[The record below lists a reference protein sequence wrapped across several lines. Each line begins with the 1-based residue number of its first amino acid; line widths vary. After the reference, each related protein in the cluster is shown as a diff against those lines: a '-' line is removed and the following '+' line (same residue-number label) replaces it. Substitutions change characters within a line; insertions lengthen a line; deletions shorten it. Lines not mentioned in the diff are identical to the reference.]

1 MARFVR
7 ILEDSSRTLR
17 KEVEKAKNENKQMI
31 FTGHSSGGPIAIF
44 ATVWF
49 LEEHKRSLKK
59 EIPRVFCLTFASP
72 LTTDRTFCHAIGRE
86 GWSDYF
92 VHFVMKL
99 DIIPRILL
107 APSSSVE
114 GLLKE
119 IHNFKNPHHKPILED
134 LIPSFVNVRKHASCV
149 ANYAAC
155 ALTGTKHT
163 LFDTM
168 SRFIK
173 LSPYSPCG
181 KYFFCTE
188 THVLVVVENPD
199 AVLQLLFYSLHIK
212 FDPELKKIAEESLK
226 ACWRYKD
233 ALDKSLAQPS
243 VVSLDLQELP
253 LSSND
258 DTLNDLNLGTSARLC
273 LRAAGESEK
282 KKLDNLQKI
291 KDKMGTKNKAL
302 DALEIYSKGGYYDAF
317 KLQKEEEDFRV
328 NVKRLELA
336 DIWDEIIEMLRQE
349 ELPDIFE
356 AAEEW
361 EALGTRFRRL
371 VEPIDIANYYRHS
384 KDGVSGPYMGE
395 GRPSRYKYTQRWR
408 EHAKQLPKGS
418 CGESCF
424 WAEVEELNLASA
436 NEKRQ
441 KALELKEKLKQW
453 HEKGEIREDAS
464 TKDTALVKWL
474 LGNDEAEC
482 PIESV
487 IES

>member
-1 MARFVR
+1 MESNFGIIKEEEVIKDALSVSIEAREKPKELNIRSSSSQVIVAFPESWSPEDWSCKDSKAKPFGETEIDPVKFPSLRRIGKDEVATVNGAFMARFAR

-17 KEVEKAKNENKQMI
+17 KEVEKAKNENKPMI

-72 LTTDRTFCHAIGRE
+72 LTTDRTFCHAIRRE

-119 IHNFKNPHHKPILED
+119 IHDFKSPHHKPILED
-134 LIPSFVNVRKHASCV
+134 LIPSFVNVRKNASSV
-149 ANYAAC
+149 ANHAAC
-155 ALTGTKHT
+155 ALTGSKHT

-173 LSPYSPCG
+173 LSPYRPCG

-199 AVLQLLFYSLHIK
+199 AVLQLLFYSLHMK
-212 FDPELKKIAEESLK
+212 SDPELKKIAEESLK

-233 ALDKSLAQPS
+233 ALDKSLAKPT

-282 KKLDNLQKI
+282 KKLDNLQK
-291 KDKMGTKNKAL
+291 
-302 DALEIYSKGGYYDAF
+302 
-317 KLQKEEEDFRV
+317 
-328 NVKRLELA
+328 KR
-336 DIWDEIIEMLRQE
+336 RQ
-349 ELPDIFE
+349 
-356 AAEEW
+356 
-361 EALGTRFRRL
+361 
-371 VEPIDIANYYRHS
+371 
-384 KDGVSGPYMGE
+384 DGCH
-395 GRPSRYKYTQRWR
+395 K
-408 EHAKQLPKGS
+408 
-418 CGESCF
+418 
-424 WAEVEELNLASA
+424 
-436 NEKRQ
+436 
-441 KALELKEKLKQW
+441 
-453 HEKGEIREDAS
+453 
-464 TKDTALVKWL
+464 
-474 LGNDEAEC
+474 
-482 PIESV
+482 
-487 IES
+487 